1 MDKRV
6 VILLVVSATVVSVAG
21 YGVRECPPWFEW
33 VNTSDSCGYCVC
45 AAVTPSYIDCDQIHQ
60 TSYLFQGSCT
70 FYDAKHDKLW
80 ESWCPFL
87 FPNDV
92 LQDGMFPLPA
102 NVSELNTVVCGNL
115 TREVKTPLCGRCTAN
130 TGPSIYSVGSRC
142 VHCSPVNIL
151 YYLLLQYGP
160 STLIFLLV
168 IIFRPNITSAP
179 MIHYVLFCNFIVF
192 TFRFILLL
200 YALPDKLTT
209 VLAKS
214 TLTLSAIWSFDVLL
228 FFSPPL
234 CISQHMEEIY
244 ILYLDFIATIYPF
257 ILLLLTYALIK
268 MHSKNFK
275 PVVVLWRLS
284 SRLFV
289 RFYRAWDPRSDMI
302 QAFASLFFLSY
313 AKLTYFIWGSF
324 VFSKDMTIDG
334 HRITHIILYFDP
346 NVPYLSTKHMLL
358 MISAATVGIFF
369 LLPPLLI
376 LLVYP
381 TSLYRKIC
389 GRFSAVW
396 RIRIQT
402 YAEIFYSSVKAGT
415 TATKD
420 YRLLS
425 TLFLF
430 VFGFFPQL
438 VPSIFL
444 IINTN
449 FINGLYTSAIMF
461 GFLAFLCTA
470 IKPYKKANA
479 TITGLLIILSLMFGL
494 STSLYKN
501 PQNNHFNIIGLIIL
515 LAVPHSVFWCYIVW
529 RVIKKRA
536 VCSCKITQHNAEI
549 ETPFHTPENCESTLL
564 LTSS

>member
-1 MDKRV
+1 MDKGF
-6 VILLVVSATVVSVAG
+6 VILLVVSATAVSVAG

-33 VNTSDSCGYCVC
+33 VNTSDSSGYCAC
-45 AAVTPSYIDCDQIHQ
+45 AAITPIYIDCDQIHQ
-60 TSYLFQGSCT
+60 TSYLLQGSCI
-70 FYDAKHDKLW
+70 FYDAENDKLW
-80 ESWCPFL
+80 DSWCPFL
-87 FPNDV
+87 FPDDV
-92 LQDGMFPLPA
+92 LQNGMFPLPA
-102 NVSELNTVVCGNL
+102 NVSELNTVVCGNF
-115 TREVKTPLCGRCTAN
+115 TREVKGPLCGRCTAN

-179 MIHYVLFCNFIVF
+179 MIHYVLFCNFTVLVS
-192 TFRFILLL
+192 RSSLLL
-200 YALPDKLTT
+200 YVQSDRLIA

-244 ILYLDFIATIYPF
+244 ILYLDFIATTYPF

-268 MHSKNFK
+268 LHSKNFK
-275 PVVVLWRLS
+275 PIVVLWQLS

-289 RFYRAWDPRSDMI
+289 RFYRAWDPRSAMI

-313 AKLTYFIWGSF
+313 AKLSYLIWAAF
-324 VFSKDMTIDG
+324 AWSKDRTADG
-334 HRITHIILYFDP
+334 HETTYILYFDP
-346 NVPYLSTKHMLL
+346 NVPYLTTKHTLL
-358 MISAATVGIFF
+358 MIFATTVGIFF
-369 LLPPLLI
+369 VLPPLLI

-381 TSLYRKIC
+381 TSLYRKISD
-389 GRFSAVW
+389 RISPVW

-402 YAEIFYSSVKAGT
+402 YVELLYGSVKDGT
-415 TATKD
+415 TATND

-430 VFGFFPQL
+430 VFGL
-438 VPSIFL
+438 VPHFVQIAANIVEKNLTSS
-444 IINTN
+444 
-449 FINGLYTSAIMF
+449 LYTSAMLF
-461 GFLAFLCTA
+461 GAVAFLCTVLQ
-470 IKPYKKANA
+470 PYKEANGS
-479 TITGLLIILSLMFGL
+479 ITGLLIVLTLMFGL
-494 STSLYKN
+494 SASVYEN
-501 PQNNHFNIIGLIIL
+501 PHKNHFSSRGLIIL
-515 LAVPHSVFWCYIVW
+515 LVVPHSVFWCYIIW

-536 VCSCKITQHNAEI
+536 FCSCTKPQRCDAEI
-549 ETPFHTPENCESTLL
+549 ETLLHTPGNSE
-564 LTSS
+564 

>member
-1 MDKRV
+1 MDKGV
-6 VILLVVSATVVSVAG
+6 VILLVVSATAVSVAG

-33 VNTSDSCGYCVC
+33 VNTSDSSGYCVC
-45 AAVTPSYIDCDQIHQ
+45 AAVTPSYIYCDQMHQ
-60 TSYLFQGSCT
+60 TSYLLQGACT
-70 FYDAKHDKLW
+70 FYDA
-80 ESWCPFL
+80 ESDQIWGSSCPFL
-87 FPNDV
+87 FPDDV

-115 TREVKTPLCGRCTAN
+115 TREVKGLLCGRCTAN

-160 STLIFLLV
+160 STLIFLLI

-179 MIHYVLFCNFIVF
+179 MLHYVLFCNFTVF
-192 TFRFILLL
+192 VSRSTLWL
-200 YALPDKLTT
+200 YVQSDRLTT

-228 FFSPPL
+228 YVSPPL

-257 ILLLLTYALIK
+257 ILLVLSYALIK
-268 MHSKNFK
+268 LHSKNFK
-275 PVVVLWRLS
+275 PLVVLWHLS

-289 RFYRAWDPRSDMI
+289 KFYRVWDPRSAMI
-302 QAFASLFFLSY
+302 QAFASLLFLSY
-313 AKLTYFIWGSF
+313 AKLSYIIYGAFAWSKKRTADSHRTTNIWC
-324 VFSKDMTIDG
+324 
-334 HRITHIILYFDP
+334 LDP
-346 NVPYLSTKHMLL
+346 NVPYHSTKHTLL
-358 MISAATVGIFF
+358 MIFAATVGILF

-381 TSLYRKIC
+381 TSLYRKISD
-389 GRFSAVW
+389 RISPVW

-402 YAEIFYSSVKAGT
+402 YAEIFYSSVKDGT

-430 VFGFFPQL
+430 GFGLLPHL
-438 VPSIFL
+438 VQGAAFIVEK
-444 IINTN
+444 N
-449 FINGLYTSAIMF
+449 FTSSLYISAIIF
-461 GFLAFLCTA
+461 GAVAFLCTVLQ
-470 IKPYKKANA
+470 PYKEANGS
-479 TITGLLIILSLMFGL
+479 ITGLLIILSLMFGL
-494 STSLYKN
+494 AASLYEN
-501 PQNNHFNIIGLIIL
+501 PHKNHFNIRGLYIL

-536 VCSCKITQHNAEI
+536 VCSCTKPQRCDAER
-549 ETPFHTPENCESTLL
+549 ETLLHTPGNCE
-564 LTSS
+564 

>member
-1 MDKRV
+1 MAV
-6 VILLVVSATVVSVAG
+6 IFFILLVVSATAVSVAG

-33 VNTSDSCGYCVC
+33 VNTSDSSGYCVC
-45 AAVTPSYIDCDQIHQ
+45 AAVTPFYIDCDQIHQ
-60 TSYLFQGSCT
+60 TSYLLQGSCT
-70 FYDAKHDKLW
+70 FYDAKSDHIW
-80 ESWCPFL
+80 STWCSFL
-87 FPNDV
+87 FPDDV

-115 TREVKTPLCGRCTAN
+115 IREVKGPLCGRCTNN
-130 TGPSIYSVGSRC
+130 TGPSIYSVGIRC

-179 MIHYVLFCNFIVF
+179 MIHYVLFCNFTVF
-192 TFRFILLL
+192 ISRFNSWL
-200 YALPDKLTT
+200 YAQSDRLTT

-214 TLTLSAIWSFDVLL
+214 TLTLSAIWSFDLLL

-257 ILLLLTYALIK
+257 ILFLLAYALIK
-268 MHSKNFK
+268 LHSKSFK
-275 PVVVLWRLS
+275 PIVVLWRLS

-289 RFYRAWDPRSDMI
+289 RFYRAWDPRSAMI

-313 AKLTYFIWGSF
+313 AKLSYIIWGSF
-324 VFSKDMTIDG
+324 TWSNGRTADG
-334 HRITHIILYFDP
+334 HKTTHFFLYFDS
-346 NVPYLSTKHMLL
+346 NVSYHSTKHTLL
-358 MISAATVGIFF
+358 TISAAAVGIFF
-369 LLPPLLI
+369 ILPPLLI

-381 TSLYRKIC
+381 TSFYRKISD
-389 GRFSAVW
+389 RISPVW

-402 YAEIFYSSVKAGT
+402 YAELFYGSVKDGT

-425 TLFLF
+425 TLFII
-430 VFGFFPQL
+430 VFGFAPQL
-438 VPSIFL
+438 VLTTSYIVEKSF
-444 IINTN
+444 TSS
-449 FINGLYTSAIMF
+449 LYI
-461 GFLAFLCTA
+461 LATLLGAVAYLCTVLQ
-470 IKPYKKANA
+470 PYKVANGSV
-479 TITGLLIILSLMFGL
+479 TGLLIILSLLFGL
-494 STSLYKN
+494 SASVYENPYKN
-501 PQNNHFNIIGLIIL
+501 HFTSRGLFIL
-515 LAVPHSVFWCYIVW
+515 LAVPHSVFWCYIAW

-536 VCSCKITQHNAEI
+536 VCSCTKPQRCDAER
-549 ETPFHTPENCESTLL
+549 ETLLHTPGNCE
-564 LTSS
+564 